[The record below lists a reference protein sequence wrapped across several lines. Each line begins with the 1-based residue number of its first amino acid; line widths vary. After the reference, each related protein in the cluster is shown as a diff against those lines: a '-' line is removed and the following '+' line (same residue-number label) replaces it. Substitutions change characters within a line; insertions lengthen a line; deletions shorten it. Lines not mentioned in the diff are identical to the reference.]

1 MHPLL
6 ELHVDSNERTQA
18 ELRDALAQRFDLT
31 DEELAQK
38 IPSGTARTF
47 ANRVAWASTH
57 MKQAGLLV
65 KPRRGISRITDRGLA
80 VLREHPERIN
90 MSVLEQF
97 PEYIEFRTR
106 SSGRPPDAAIPD
118 TGAAQRIDTE
128 TPEETIDAAYEQVRA
143 ALAED
148 LLGRLVERDDRFF
161 EEVVLDVLVA
171 LGYGGSKPDAA
182 ERVGRS
188 GDGGID
194 GVIREDTLGLEAI
207 YVQAKKWA
215 PERGIGPREIREF
228 LGALQDVEATKGIF
242 ITTSSFSTEAR
253 DLARRRRIVLIDG
266 LELATHM
273 VDVGVGVTRL
283 QSYELGSTRT
293 TSPRSSSASPR
304 CGRQP
309 NNLFASGVAE
319 DVEPDRVHAQRL
331 QRRLVEDFDRPHSH
345 AEIVP
350 GRSGAWS
357 GHHLNGPPDAATA
370 CRLGNWVRP
379 YARHVLLVFAAR
391 SGS

>member
-1 MHPLL
+1 
-6 ELHVDSNERTQA
+6 
-18 ELRDALAQRFDLT
+18 
-31 DEELAQK
+31 
-38 IPSGTARTF
+38 
-47 ANRVAWASTH
+47 

-65 KPRRGISRITDRGLA
+65 KPRRGVSRITDRGIG
-80 VLREHPERIN
+80 VLRDHPERIN

-106 SSGRPPDAAIPD
+106 SSGRRRAPQSQTQEQLIAS
-118 TGAAQRIDTE
+118 TE
-128 TPEETIDAAYEQVRA
+128 TPEETIDAAYREVRA

-148 LLGRLVERDDRFF
+148 LLARLVERDDRFF

-194 GVIREDTLGLEAI
+194 GVIREDTLGLDAI

-273 VDVGVGVTRL
+273 VDAGVGVTTL
-283 QSYELGSTRT
+283 QAYELKRIDEDY
-293 TSPRSSSASPR
+293 
-304 CGRQP
+304 
-309 NNLFASGVAE
+309 FAE
-319 DVEPDRVHAQRL
+319 VE
-331 QRRLVEDFDRPHSH
+331 
-345 AEIVP
+345 
-350 GRSGAWS
+350 
-357 GHHLNGPPDAATA
+357 
-370 CRLGNWVRP
+370 
-379 YARHVLLVFAAR
+379 
-391 SGS
+391 